1 MHDRDTEGRQR
12 LRTPLCFIEPTDAI
26 RVIADSIGQPARRQ
40 LVREVVRAWV
50 DEIPE
55 QELPVHYAK
64 AVAALGEEDLH
75 ALAGWHASRNLAQP
89 LANAEFLV
97 GVFPWLGPSRRE
109 ALKVAAEFRGEQAF
123 DAGVAEE
130 RALAVVLPHLSPEH
144 AARLAHRCIE
154 LYVRDRLGARN

>member
-50 DEIPE
+50 DEIPD

-64 AVAALGEEDLH
+64 AVAALGEHDLH
-75 ALAGWHASRNLAQP
+75 ALAGWHATRNVGP
-89 LANAEFLV
+89 PVANAEFLV
-97 GVFPWLGPSRRE
+97 GVFGTLGERRRE
-109 ALKVAAEFRGEQAF
+109 ALKLAAGFRGEQAF
-123 DAGVAEE
+123 EAGVAEE
-130 RALAVVLPHLSPEH
+130 RALGVVLPHLSRER
-144 AARLAHRCIE
+144 AEELAHRCVE
-154 LYVRDRLGARN
+154 L